1 MKKALSPLIATIL
14 LIVVAVALVAIILSW
29 GSDFV
34 IRNTSD
40 ADKSLDKD
48 CVGAYINFVSCNFDS
63 DLNQLEVNI
72 VNSGKVNFR
81 ADQNFNVFLTDSQNN
96 VDISNL
102 NVLSSNALRTGESSY
117 FVIEDYNGIPPI
129 TLSIR
134 NVQCPLNYWE
144 TKCS

>member
-48 CVGAYINFVSCNFDS
+48 CIGAYINFLSCNYNS
-63 DLNQLEVNI
+63 DLNKLEVNI

-81 ADQNFNVFLTDSQNN
+81 ADQNFNVFLTDSQNK
-96 VDISNL
+96 VDISNV
-102 NVLSSNALRTGESSY
+102 NVLGSKALRAGESSY
-117 FVIEDYNGIPPI
+117 FVIEDYFASVPI
-129 TLSIR
+129 TLSLR

-144 TKCS
+144 AKCS